1 MVRRTGAHVIVTAE
15 QLRSALDAGDRIVV
29 LDARQ
34 HYTDPTAPR
43 RMWIEARIPGAAHLD
58 MATAIAA
65 PRRPDGIGGRNP
77 MPTPRAFLDGLNA
90 AGARRDTRIVAY
102 DERMEG
108 VAARVWWLGRELG
121 IDIEVLEGGLQAW
134 RDAGGTIA
142 SGEPTVQPEPGDL
155 TVPEGMDPDVAFGED
170 GRSTVRAT
178 ELLEPVPG
186 LLLLDVRGATR
197 YRGDEEPLDPVGGH
211 IPGAINVPN
220 VDEHGEP
227 TPPDVIADL
236 VAHDGELV
244 VSCGSGVSACIM
256 LLRLAEAG
264 RDDVKL
270 YPGSW
275 SEWLA
280 LGLPYATGDSPR

>member
-1 MVRRTGAHVIVTAE
+1 MIVTAE
-15 QLRSALDAGDRIVV
+15 QLRAALDAGDHIVV

-43 RMWIEARIPGAAHLD
+43 RMWLESRIPGAAHLD

-77 MPTPRAFLDGLNA
+77 MPTPRAFLAGLNA
-90 AGARRDTRIVAY
+90 AGARSGTRIVVY

-121 IDIEVLEGGLQAW
+121 IDIEVLEGGLDAW
-134 RDAGGTIA
+134 RAIGGPVAT
-142 SGEPTVQPEPGDL
+142 GEPVERAAPGDL
-155 TVPEGMDPDVAFGED
+155 VCPAGIDPDVAFGED
-170 GRSTVRAT
+170 GRRTVTAT
-178 ELLEPVPG
+178 ELLTPVPG

-197 YRGDEEPLDPVGGH
+197 YRGEEEPLDPIGGH
-211 IPGAINVPN
+211 IPGAVNIPN
-220 VDEHGEP
+220 VDEQGRP
-227 TPPDVIADL
+227 TPPDVLADL
-236 VAHDGELV
+236 VAHDGEVV

-264 RDDVKL
+264 RGDAKL

>member
-1 MVRRTGAHVIVTAE
+1 MIITADE
-15 QLRSALDAGDRIVV
+15 LRGALDGGEAIVV

-34 HYTDPTAPR
+34 HYTDADAPR
-43 RMWIEARIPGAAHLD
+43 RMWVEARIPGAAHLD

-77 MPTPRAFLDGLNA
+77 LPTPRAFLDGLTR
-90 AGARRDTRIVAY
+90 AGARTDTRIVVY

-108 VAARVWWLGRELG
+108 VAARVWWLAREL
-121 IDIEVLEGGLQAW
+121 DIEIAVLEGGLAAW
-134 RDAGGTIA
+134 LAAGGTIA
-142 SGEPTVQPEPGDL
+142 SGEPDARPEAGDL
-155 TVPEGMDPDVAFGED
+155 VLPAGVDPDITIGED
-170 GRSTVRAT
+170 GRRTVTAT
-178 ELLEPVPG
+178 ALLGPVPG

-197 YRGDEEPLDPVGGH
+197 YRGEEEPLDPVGGH
-211 IPGAINVPN
+211 IPGAVNIPN
-220 VDEHGEP
+220 VDEHGEATSP
-227 TPPDVIADL
+227 AVLAGL
-236 VAHDGELV
+236 VAHDGEVV

-256 LLRLAEAG
+256 LLRLAAAG
-264 RDDVKL
+264 RDDAKL